1 MLPADVVRLIVQH
14 SNWTTAC
21 AFTLSCSYWYKSL
34 HHYLRHPTITV
45 LCPSFVASNAIVIH
59 KGRFLQC
66 GGYSSTKGMFW
77 GESEFKQISDIPPF
91 VNQLELILYGCA
103 DIPPP
108 EPTPNARRRKERPSI
123 ALFEHAHECIVTLT
137 RLDGTKER
145 WDFQDHVLEESIP
158 ADTLNFLVRFLIK
171 TIDESV
177 PPLND
182 DIGHRIIVKQSLGG
196 TLSKLTLDDEGNML
210 WTTEKGTRT
219 IRKKYPLQVY
229 HNLKHI
235 LLSDKKHTLELAEKP
250 KVTKS
255 WVETV
260 VSFEAY
266 YAVDE
271 KTGK

>member
-1 MLPADVVRLIVQH
+1 
-14 SNWTTAC
+14 
-21 AFTLSCSYWYKSL
+21 
-34 HHYLRHPTITV
+34 
-45 LCPSFVASNAIVIH
+45 
-59 KGRFLQC
+59 
-66 GGYSSTKGMFW
+66 MFW

-91 VNQLELILYGCA
+91 VNQLELILSGCA
-103 DIPPP
+103 DIPSPP
-108 EPTPNARRRKERPSI
+108 EPTPNVRRRKERPSI
-123 ALFEHAHECIVTLT
+123 ALFEHAHECMVTLT

-145 WDFQDHVLEESIP
+145 WDFQDHVLKESIP

-196 TLSKLTLDDEGNML
+196 TVSKLTLDDEANML

-266 YAVDE
+266 YTVDE
-271 KTGK
+271 KTVYNLEKFVYRNSNQHICEEHSLHREKKT